1 MSKEQFVRSNTHI
14 NIGDIAYQEHGK
26 TVALKASEFASI
38 SYDKYEQ
45 MVLQGLIDT
54 YGKEEGLKHFE
65 NLKREAEE
73 KYRDFQ
79 NIDATQEEREDSI
92 NISRRK

>member
-1 MSKEQFVRSNTHI
+1 MPKEQFVRSSTHK
-14 NIGDIAYQEHGK
+14 NIGDITYQEHGK
-26 TVALKASEFASI
+26 TVALKASEFASK
-38 SYDKYEQ
+38 SYEKYEQ

-54 YGKEEGLKHFE
+54 YGEEEGIKHFE

-79 NIDATQEEREDSI
+79 NLDATQEEKEDSV
-92 NISRRK
+92 NISRRR